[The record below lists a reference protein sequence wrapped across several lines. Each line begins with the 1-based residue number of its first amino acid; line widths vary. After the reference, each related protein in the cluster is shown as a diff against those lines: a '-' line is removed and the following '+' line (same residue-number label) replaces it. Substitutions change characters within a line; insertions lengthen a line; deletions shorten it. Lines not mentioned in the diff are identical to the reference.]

1 MALIDIKGI
10 RNKEHPSEKPVDLFS
25 LIVTNSTKE
34 NEIVL
39 DPFSGSGTII
49 ESCLKNNRHFIAI
62 EKDPN
67 YFEKIKKRVADFNKN
82 FEPQTLFGNEM

>member
-1 MALIDIKGI
+1 MDSIDIA
-10 RNKEHPSEKPVDLFS
+10 L
-25 LIVTNSTKE
+25 LISAGVFFTLVIDKLNSSKK
-34 NEIVL
+34 NDICI

-67 YFEKIKKRVADFNKN
+67 HFEKMKKRGDFNKK